1 VESLHAITC
10 ASKQQLRLNVH
21 PGRKHYIK
29 KCGELFCNM
38 RIIRFLIA
46 LLCLIPLYAHAIEE
60 DSLLDPQ
67 EAFKYSVRVLDAQSI
82 ETRFQVAKGYHLYR
96 DKVKFEVTT
105 KGVELGSVQLPPGKV
120 EEDAIFGRTVVYRD
134 DVRIKLP
141 LNRIDPD
148 VGEITLKVV
157 SQGCADAGVCYPP
170 QTHESQLDLPTLPG
184 RKGAGVSSQGGTP
197 LPLLEGKVAS
207 DPGTALIKSTQS
219 ESTHIENLFR
229 GGSFWL
235 IVSFFFGA
243 GLLLALTP
251 CVFPMI
257 PILSGIIA
265 GQGQQLTKTRAFVLS
280 LSYVL
285 GMAITYALVG
295 IAAGL
300 SGSLL
305 SAALQNP
312 WVLGSFALVFVVLA
326 FSMFGFYEL
335 QLPNAIQS
343 KFSNASNKMKGGST
357 IGVFVMGALS
367 AVIVGP
373 CVAAPLAGAL
383 LYIGQT
389 HNVWLG
395 GSALFAMALGMGVPL
410 ILVGISAGALLPK
423 AGGWMHT
430 VKSFFGVL
438 LLGVA
443 IWLIS
448 PVIPDVMNMFLW
460 AALLISSAIYLGAID
475 PLPAKAGGFTK
486 FWKGIGIIA
495 LISGASILIGALSGG
510 RNILQPLANLS
521 VSVAGADSDAN
532 AHASM
537 KFVRVKNVA
546 DLESHIKQSGGKH
559 IILDFYADWCVSCK
573 EYEKF
578 TFSDPRV
585 KEKLA
590 TAVLLQADVTANT
603 DADKELLKRF
613 SLFGPP
619 GIIFFDKM
627 GGELKASRVV
637 GYLPPDKFLDNLNTV
652 IQ

>member
-1 VESLHAITC
+1 
-10 ASKQQLRLNVH
+10 
-21 PGRKHYIK
+21 
-29 KCGELFCNM
+29 M

-67 EAFKYSVRVLDAQSI
+67 EAFKYSAEVLDAQSI

-148 VGEITLKVV
+148 VREITLKVV

-219 ESTHIENLFR
+219 ESSHIENLFR

-448 PVIPDVMNMFLW
+448 PVIPDVLNMFLW
-460 AALLISSAIYLGAID
+460 ATLLISSAIYLGAID

-486 FWKGIGIIA
+486 FWKGVGIIA

-521 VSVAGADSDAN
+521 VSVAGADLDAST
-532 AHASM
+532 HESM
-537 KFVRVKNVA
+537 KFVRVNNIA
-546 DLESHIKQSGGKH
+546 DLENRIKQSNGKH
-559 IILDFYADWCVSCK
+559 IMLDFYADWCVSCK

-578 TFSDPRV
+578 TFNDPRV

-590 TAVLLQADVTANT
+590 AAVLLQANVTANT
-603 DADKELLKRF
+603 DSDKELLKRF

-627 GGELKASRVV
+627 GDEVKASRIV

>member
-1 VESLHAITC
+1 MRRS
-10 ASKQQLRLNVH
+10 
-21 PGRKHYIK
+21 
-29 KCGELFCNM
+29 FCYM

-67 EAFKYSVRVLDAQSI
+67 EAFKYSAKVLDAQSI

-96 DKVKFEVTT
+96 DKVKFEVVT
-105 KGVELGSVQLPPGKV
+105 KGVELGSLQLPPGKT
-120 EEDAIFGRTVVYRD
+120 EEAAIFGRTVVYRD
-134 DVRIKLP
+134 DVRINLP
-141 LNRIDPD
+141 LNRIDPNIRQ
-148 VGEITLKVV
+148 ITLRVV

-170 QTHESQLDLPTLPG
+170 QTHESQLDLPALPG
-184 RKGAGVSSQGGTP
+184 KKGAGALSQGGE
-197 LPLLEGKVAS
+197 PLLEGKAAPDS
-207 DPGTALIKSTQS
+207 GTASINSTQS
-219 ESTHIENLFR
+219 ESSHIENLFR
-229 GGSFWL
+229 GGSYWL

-257 PILSGIIA
+257 PILSGFIA

-280 LSYVL
+280 LSYVM

-312 WVLGSFALVFVVLA
+312 WVLGSFSLVFVVLA
-326 FSMFGFYEL
+326 FSMFVFYEL

-343 KFSNASNKMKGGST
+343 KFSIASNKMKGGST

-443 IWLIS
+443 IWLFS
-448 PVIPDVMNMFLW
+448 PVIPDVLNMFLW

-475 PLPAKAGGFTK
+475 PLPAKSGGFTK
-486 FWKGIGIIA
+486 FWKGVGIIA

-521 VSVAGADSDAN
+521 VGMAGADSA
-532 AHASM
+532 ASTHESM
-537 KFVRVKNVA
+537 KFVRVNNIA
-546 DLESHIKQSGGKH
+546 DLVNQIKQSNGKH
-559 IILDFYADWCVSCK
+559 IMLDFYADWCVSCK

-578 TFSDPRV
+578 TLNDPRV

-590 TAVLLQADVTANT
+590 TAVLLQANVTANT

-627 GGELKASRVV
+627 GDDVKDSRIV
-637 GYLPPDKFLDNLNTV
+637 GYLPPDKFLDNLNTA
-652 IQ
+652 IQKINSK

>member
-1 VESLHAITC
+1 
-10 ASKQQLRLNVH
+10 
-21 PGRKHYIK
+21 
-29 KCGELFCNM
+29 M

-60 DSLLDPQ
+60 DSLLEPQ

-96 DKVKFEVTT
+96 DKVKFEVMT
-105 KGVELGSVQLPPGKV
+105 KGVELGSLKLPPGKT

-134 DVRIKLP
+134 DVRINLP
-141 LNRIDPD
+141 LNRIDPNIRQ
-148 VGEITLKVV
+148 ITLRVV

-170 QTHESQLDLPTLPG
+170 QTHESQLDLPALPG
-184 RKGAGVSSQGGTP
+184 KKGAGASSQGGE
-197 LPLLEGKVAS
+197 PLLEAKAAFDS
-207 DPGTALIKSTQS
+207 GTASIKPTQS
-219 ESTHIENLFR
+219 ESSHIENLFR

-448 PVIPDVMNMFLW
+448 PVIPDVLNMFLW
-460 AALLISSAIYLGAID
+460 AALLISSAIYLSAID

-486 FWKGIGIIA
+486 FWKGVGIIA

-521 VSVAGADSDAN
+521 VGVAGADSDART
-532 AHASM
+532 HESM
-537 KFVRVKNVA
+537 KFVRVNNIA
-546 DLESHIKQSGGKH
+546 DLENHIKQSNGKH
-559 IILDFYADWCVSCK
+559 IMLDFYADWCVSCK

-578 TFSDPRV
+578 TFNDPRV

-627 GGELKASRVV
+627 GDEVKASRIV

>member
-1 VESLHAITC
+1 
-10 ASKQQLRLNVH
+10 
-21 PGRKHYIK
+21 
-29 KCGELFCNM
+29 M

-46 LLCLIPLYAHAIEE
+46 FLCLIPLYAHAVAENA
-60 DSLLDPQ
+60 LLDPQ
-67 EAFKYSVRVLDAQSI
+67 EAFKYSASVLDAHNI
-82 ETRFQVAKGYHLYR
+82 EARFQVAKDYHLYR

-105 KGVELGSVQLPPGKV
+105 KGVALGSVQLPPGKV

-134 DVRIKLP
+134 DVRIRLP
-141 LNRIDPD
+141 LSRIDPNIR
-148 VGEITLKVV
+148 EITLKAV
-157 SQGCADAGVCYPP
+157 SQGCADVGVCYPP
-170 QTHESQLDLPTLPG
+170 QTHETLLELPALKSSLPG
-184 RKGAGVSSQGGTP
+184 QVVGDSPQDDAS
-197 LPLLEGKVAS
+197 LLERK
-207 DPGTALIKSTQS
+207 TAPDAGPAATTSTQS
-219 ESTHIENLFR
+219 ETTRIENLFK

-312 WVLGSFALVFVVLA
+312 WILSSFALIFVVLA
-326 FSMFGFYEL
+326 FSMFGFFEL

-448 PVIPDVMNMFLW
+448 PVIPDVLNMFLW

-475 PLPAKAGGFTK
+475 PLPAKSGGFAK
-486 FWKGIGIIA
+486 FWKGVGIIA

-521 VSVAGADSDAN
+521 VSVAGAASGAN
-532 AHASM
+532 AHESM
-537 KFVRVKNVA
+537 KFVRVNNVA
-546 DLESHIKQSGGKH
+546 DLENHIKQSSGRH
-559 IILDFYADWCVSCK
+559 VMLDFYADWCVSCK

-590 TAVLLQADVTANT
+590 TAVLLKVDVTANT
-603 DADKELLKRF
+603 DADKELLRRF

-619 GIIFFDKM
+619 AIIFFDKM
-627 GGELKASRVV
+627 GGEVKASRVV

>member
-1 VESLHAITC
+1 MHLLAAIITPKN
-10 ASKQQLRLNVH
+10 AE
-21 PGRKHYIK
+21 I
-29 KCGELFCNM
+29 FCNM

-46 LLCLIPLYAHAIEE
+46 LLCLIPLYAHAIAE
-60 DSLLDPQ
+60 DSLLEPQ
-67 EAFKYSVRVLDAQSI
+67 EAFKYSASVLDAQSV
-82 ETRFQVAKGYHLYR
+82 EARFQVARDYHLYR

-105 KGVELGSVQLPPGKV
+105 KGVELGSVQLPPGKA

-134 DVRIKLP
+134 EVRIKLP
-141 LNRIDPD
+141 LNRIDPNIRQ
-148 VGEITLKVV
+148 ITLKVV

-170 QTHESQLDLPTLPG
+170 QTHESQLDLPVLPG
-184 RKGAGVSSQGGTP
+184 KEETDASRQGGA
-197 LPLLEGKVAS
+197 PLLEEKTAS
-207 DPGTALIKSTQS
+207 DPGTVSIKSTPS
-219 ESTHIENLFR
+219 ESTHIENLFK
-229 GGSFWL
+229 GGSFGL

-448 PVIPDVMNMFLW
+448 PVIPDVLNMFLW
-460 AALLISSAIYLGAID
+460 SALLISSAIYLGAID
-475 PLPAKAGGFTK
+475 PLPVKAGGFAK
-486 FWKGIGIIA
+486 FWKGVGLIA

-521 VSVAGADSDAN
+521 VGVAGAASGAN
-532 AHASM
+532 AHESV
-537 KFVRVKNVA
+537 KFVRVNNIA
-546 DLESHIKQSGGKH
+546 DLDNHIKQSSGKH
-559 IILDFYADWCVSCK
+559 VMLDFYADWCVSCK

-585 KEKLA
+585 QEKLA
-590 TAVLLQADVTANT
+590 TAVLLQVDVTANT

-627 GGELKASRVV
+627 GGEVKASRVV
-637 GYLPPDKFLDNLNTV
+637 GYLPPDKFLDNLSTV

>member
-1 VESLHAITC
+1 
-10 ASKQQLRLNVH
+10 
-21 PGRKHYIK
+21 
-29 KCGELFCNM
+29 M
-38 RIIRFLIA
+38 RIIRFLVA
-46 LLCLIPLYAHAIEE
+46 LLCLIPLYAHAIAE

-67 EAFKYSVRVLDAQSI
+67 EAFKYSARVLDAQSI
-82 ETRFQVAKGYHLYR
+82 EARFQVAKDYHLYR

-105 KGVELGSVQLPPGKV
+105 KGVELGSVQLPPGKA

-134 DVRIKLP
+134 EVRIKLP
-141 LNRIDPD
+141 LNRIDPNIRQ
-148 VGEITLKVV
+148 ITLKVV

-170 QTHESQLDLPTLPG
+170 QTHESQLDLPVLPG
-184 RKGAGVSSQGGTP
+184 KEEADASSQGGA
-197 LPLLEGKVAS
+197 PLLEEKTAS
-207 DPGTALIKSTQS
+207 DPGTVSIKSTQS
-219 ESTHIENLFR
+219 ESTHIENLFE
-229 GGSFWL
+229 GGSFGL

-357 IGVFVMGALS
+357 LGVFVMGALS

-448 PVIPDVMNMFLW
+448 PVIPDVLNMFLW

-475 PLPAKAGGFTK
+475 PLPAKAGGFAK
-486 FWKGIGIIA
+486 FWKGVGIIA

-521 VSVAGADSDAN
+521 VGVAGAASGAN
-532 AHASM
+532 AHEAM
-537 KFVRVKNVA
+537 KFVRVNNIA
-546 DLESHIKQSGGKH
+546 DLENHIKQSSGKH
-559 IILDFYADWCVSCK
+559 IMLDFYADWCVSCK

-585 KEKLA
+585 KGKLA
-590 TAVLLQADVTANT
+590 TAVLLQVDVTANT

-627 GGELKASRVV
+627 GGEVKASRVV
-637 GYLPPDKFLDNLNTV
+637 GYLPPDKFLDNLNAV

>member
-1 VESLHAITC
+1 
-10 ASKQQLRLNVH
+10 
-21 PGRKHYIK
+21 
-29 KCGELFCNM
+29 M

-46 LLCLIPLYAHAIEE
+46 FLCLLPLYAHAVTE
-60 DSLLDPQ
+60 DALLDPQ
-67 EAFKYSVRVLDAQSI
+67 EAFKYSASVLDGHSI
-82 ETRFQVAKGYHLYR
+82 EARFQVAKDYHLYR

-105 KGVELGSVQLPPGKV
+105 KGVALGSVQLPPGKV

-134 DVRIKLP
+134 DVRIELP
-141 LNRIDPD
+141 LNRIDPN
-148 VGEITLKVV
+148 VRQITLKVV

-170 QTHESQLDLPTLPG
+170 QTHESQLDLPAVSGKTD
-184 RKGAGVSSQGGTP
+184 GAGISSQDGT
-197 LPLLEGKVAS
+197 PLLEGKVAS
-207 DPGTALIKSTQS
+207 DPGTASIKSMQS

-312 WVLGSFALVFVVLA
+312 WVLGSFALIFVVLA

-343 KFSNASNKMKGGST
+343 RFSNASNKMKGGST

-448 PVIPDVMNMFLW
+448 PVIPDVLNMFLW

-486 FWKGIGIIA
+486 FWKGVGIIA

-510 RNILQPLANLS
+510 RNIFQPLANLS
-521 VSVAGADSDAN
+521 VGVAGADSAAN
-532 AHASM
+532 AHESM
-537 KFVRVKNVA
+537 KFVRINNIA
-546 DLESHIKQSGGKH
+546 DLENHIKQSGGKH
-559 IILDFYADWCVSCK
+559 IMLDFYADWCVSCK

-578 TFSDPRV
+578 TFNDPRV

-590 TAVLLQADVTANT
+590 TAVLLQANVTANT
-603 DADKELLKRF
+603 DADKALLKRF

-627 GGELKASRVV
+627 GDEIKASRIV

>member
-1 VESLHAITC
+1 
-10 ASKQQLRLNVH
+10 
-21 PGRKHYIK
+21 
-29 KCGELFCNM
+29 M

-148 VGEITLKVV
+148 VREITLKVV

-546 DLESHIKQSGGKH
+546 DLENHIKQSGGKH

>member
-1 VESLHAITC
+1 
-10 ASKQQLRLNVH
+10 
-21 PGRKHYIK
+21 
-29 KCGELFCNM
+29 M

>member
-1 VESLHAITC
+1 
-10 ASKQQLRLNVH
+10 
-21 PGRKHYIK
+21 
-29 KCGELFCNM
+29 M

-46 LLCLIPLYAHAIEE
+46 FLCLIPLYAHAVAE
-60 DSLLDPQ
+60 DALLDPQ
-67 EAFKYSVRVLDAQSI
+67 EAFKYSASVLDAHNI
-82 ETRFQVAKGYHLYR
+82 EARFQVAKDYHLYR

-105 KGVELGSVQLPPGKV
+105 KGVALGSVQLPPGKV

-134 DVRIKLP
+134 DVRIRLP
-141 LNRIDPD
+141 LSRIDPNIR
-148 VGEITLKVV
+148 EITLKAV
-157 SQGCADAGVCYPP
+157 SQGCADVGVCYPP
-170 QTHESQLDLPTLPG
+170 QTHETLLELPALKSSLPG
-184 RKGAGVSSQGGTP
+184 QVVGDSPQDDAS
-197 LPLLEGKVAS
+197 LLERK
-207 DPGTALIKSTQS
+207 TAPDAGPAATTSTQS
-219 ESTHIENLFR
+219 ETTRIENLFK

-312 WVLGSFALVFVVLA
+312 WILSSFALIFVVLA
-326 FSMFGFYEL
+326 FSMFGFFEL

-448 PVIPDVMNMFLW
+448 PVIPDVLNMFLW

-475 PLPAKAGGFTK
+475 PLPAKSGGFAK
-486 FWKGIGIIA
+486 FWKGVGIIA

-521 VSVAGADSDAN
+521 VSVAGAASGAN
-532 AHASM
+532 AHESM
-537 KFVRVKNVA
+537 KFVRVNNVA
-546 DLESHIKQSGGKH
+546 DLENHIKQSSGRH
-559 IILDFYADWCVSCK
+559 VMLDFYADWCVSCK

-590 TAVLLQADVTANT
+590 TAVLLKVDVTANT
-603 DADKELLKRF
+603 DADKELLRRF

-619 GIIFFDKM
+619 AIIFFDKM
-627 GGELKASRVV
+627 GGEVKASRVV

>member
-1 VESLHAITC
+1 
-10 ASKQQLRLNVH
+10 
-21 PGRKHYIK
+21 
-29 KCGELFCNM
+29 M
-38 RIIRFLIA
+38 RIIRFLVA
-46 LLCLIPLYAHAIEE
+46 LLCLIPLYAHAIAE

-67 EAFKYSVRVLDAQSI
+67 EAFKYSARVLDAQSI
-82 ETRFQVAKGYHLYR
+82 EARFQVAKDYHLYR

-105 KGVELGSVQLPPGKV
+105 KGVELGSVQLPPGKA

-134 DVRIKLP
+134 EVRIKLP
-141 LNRIDPD
+141 LNRIDPNIRQ
-148 VGEITLKVV
+148 ITLKVV

-170 QTHESQLDLPTLPG
+170 QTHESQLDLPVLPG
-184 RKGAGVSSQGGTP
+184 KEEADASSQGGA
-197 LPLLEGKVAS
+197 PLLEEKTAS
-207 DPGTALIKSTQS
+207 DPGTVSIKSTQS
-219 ESTHIENLFR
+219 ESTHIENLFE
-229 GGSFWL
+229 GGSFGL

-357 IGVFVMGALS
+357 LGVFVMGALS

-448 PVIPDVMNMFLW
+448 PVIPDVLNMFLW

-475 PLPAKAGGFTK
+475 PLPAKAGGFAK
-486 FWKGIGIIA
+486 FWKGVGIIA

-521 VSVAGADSDAN
+521 VGVAGAASGAN
-532 AHASM
+532 AHEAM
-537 KFVRVKNVA
+537 KFVRVNNIA
-546 DLESHIKQSGGKH
+546 DLENHIKQASGKH
-559 IILDFYADWCVSCK
+559 VMLDFYADWCVSCK

-590 TAVLLQADVTANT
+590 TAVLLQVDVTANT

-627 GGELKASRVV
+627 GGEVKASRVV
-637 GYLPPDKFLDNLNTV
+637 GYLPPDKFLDNLSTV

>member
-1 VESLHAITC
+1 
-10 ASKQQLRLNVH
+10 
-21 PGRKHYIK
+21 
-29 KCGELFCNM
+29 
-38 RIIRFLIA
+38 
-46 LLCLIPLYAHAIEE
+46 
-60 DSLLDPQ
+60 LDPQ
-67 EAFKYSVRVLDAQSI
+67 EAFKYSASVLDGHSI
-82 ETRFQVAKGYHLYR
+82 EARFQVAKDYHLYR

-105 KGVELGSVQLPPGKV
+105 KGVALGSVQLPPGKV

-134 DVRIKLP
+134 DVRIELP
-141 LNRIDPD
+141 LNRIDPN
-148 VGEITLKVV
+148 VRQITLKVV

-170 QTHESQLDLPTLPG
+170 QTHESQLDLPAVSGKTD
-184 RKGAGVSSQGGTP
+184 GAGISSQDGT
-197 LPLLEGKVAS
+197 PLLEGKVAS
-207 DPGTALIKSTQS
+207 DPGTASIKSMQS

-312 WVLGSFALVFVVLA
+312 WVLGSFALIFVVLA

-343 KFSNASNKMKGGST
+343 RFSNASNKMKGGST

-448 PVIPDVMNMFLW
+448 PVIPDVLNMFLW

-486 FWKGIGIIA
+486 FWKGVGIIA

-510 RNILQPLANLS
+510 RNIFQPLANLS
-521 VSVAGADSDAN
+521 VGVAGADSAAN
-532 AHASM
+532 AHESM
-537 KFVRVKNVA
+537 KFVRINNIA
-546 DLESHIKQSGGKH
+546 DLENHIKQSGGKH
-559 IILDFYADWCVSCK
+559 IMLDFYADWCVSCK

-578 TFSDPRV
+578 TFNDPRV

-590 TAVLLQADVTANT
+590 TAVLLQANVTANT
-603 DADKELLKRF
+603 DADKALLKRF

-627 GGELKASRVV
+627 GDEIKASRIV

>member
-1 VESLHAITC
+1 
-10 ASKQQLRLNVH
+10 
-21 PGRKHYIK
+21 
-29 KCGELFCNM
+29 M

-46 LLCLIPLYAHAIEE
+46 FLCLLPLYAHAVTE
-60 DSLLDPQ
+60 DALLDPQ
-67 EAFKYSVRVLDAQSI
+67 EAFKYSASVLDGHSI
-82 ETRFQVAKGYHLYR
+82 EARFQVARGYHLYR

-105 KGVELGSVQLPPGKV
+105 KGVALGSVQLPPGKV

-141 LNRIDPD
+141 LSRIDPNIR
-148 VGEITLKVV
+148 EITLKAV

-170 QTHESQLDLPTLPG
+170 QTHETLLELPALKSSLPG
-184 RKGAGVSSQGGTP
+184 QVVGDSPQDDAS
-197 LPLLEGKVAS
+197 LLERKAALDAG
-207 DPGTALIKSTQS
+207 PTATKSTQS
-219 ESTHIENLFR
+219 ETTRIENLFK
-229 GGSFWL
+229 GGSFGL

-448 PVIPDVMNMFLW
+448 PVIPDVLNMFLW

-475 PLPAKAGGFTK
+475 PLPAKAGGFAK
-486 FWKGIGIIA
+486 FWKGVGIIA

-521 VSVAGADSDAN
+521 VRVAGAASGAN
-532 AHASM
+532 AYGSM
-537 KFVRVKNVA
+537 KFVRVNNIA
-546 DLESHIKQSGGKH
+546 DLENHIKQSSGKYVM
-559 IILDFYADWCVSCK
+559 LDFYADWCVSCK

-590 TAVLLQADVTANT
+590 TAVLLQVDVTANT
-603 DADKELLKRF
+603 DADKELLRRF

-619 GIIFFDKM
+619 GIVFFDKM
-627 GGELKASRVV
+627 GGEVKASRVV
-637 GYLPPDKFLDNLNTV
+637 GYLPPDKFLDNLNTL

>member
-1 VESLHAITC
+1 
-10 ASKQQLRLNVH
+10 
-21 PGRKHYIK
+21 
-29 KCGELFCNM
+29 M
-38 RIIRFLIA
+38 RIIRFLVA
-46 LLCLIPLYAHAIEE
+46 LLCLIPLYAHAIAE

-67 EAFKYSVRVLDAQSI
+67 EAFKYSARVLDAQSI
-82 ETRFQVAKGYHLYR
+82 EARFQVAKDYHLYR

-105 KGVELGSVQLPPGKV
+105 KGVELGSVQLPPGKA

-141 LNRIDPD
+141 LNRIDPNIRQ
-148 VGEITLKVV
+148 ITLKVV

-170 QTHESQLDLPTLPG
+170 QTHESQLKLPVFPG
-184 RKGAGVSSQGGTP
+184 KEGADASSQGGA
-197 LPLLEGKVAS
+197 PLLEEKTAS
-207 DPGTALIKSTQS
+207 DPGTVSIKSTQS
-219 ESTHIENLFR
+219 ESTHIENLFK
-229 GGSFWL
+229 GGSFGL

-448 PVIPDVMNMFLW
+448 PVIPDVLNMFLW
-460 AALLISSAIYLGAID
+460 SALLISSAIYLGAID
-475 PLPAKAGGFTK
+475 PLPAKAGGFSK
-486 FWKGIGIIA
+486 FWKGVGIIA

-521 VSVAGADSDAN
+521 VGVAGAASGAN
-532 AHASM
+532 AHEAM
-537 KFVRVKNVA
+537 KFVRVNNIA
-546 DLESHIKQSGGKH
+546 DLENHIKQASGKH
-559 IILDFYADWCVSCK
+559 VMLDFYADWCVSCK

-590 TAVLLQADVTANT
+590 TAVLLQVDVTANT

-627 GGELKASRVV
+627 GGEVKASRVV
-637 GYLPPDKFLDNLNTV
+637 GYLPPDKFLDNLSTV

>member
-1 VESLHAITC
+1 
-10 ASKQQLRLNVH
+10 
-21 PGRKHYIK
+21 
-29 KCGELFCNM
+29 M
-38 RIIRFLIA
+38 RIIRFFIA
-46 LLCLIPLYAHAIEE
+46 LLCLMPLYAHAVAE

-67 EAFKYSVRVLDAQSI
+67 EAFKYSARVLDAQNI
-82 ETRFQVAKGYHLYR
+82 EARFQVAKDYHLYR

-105 KGVELGSVQLPPGKV
+105 KGVELGPVQLPPGKA

-148 VGEITLKVV
+148 VRKITLKVV

-170 QTHESQLDLPTLPG
+170 QTHESQLDLPVLPG
-184 RKGAGVSSQGGTP
+184 KQGAGVSSQGGT
-197 LPLLEGKVAS
+197 LSLEGKVAS
-207 DPGTALIKSTQS
+207 DPGTAPIKSTQS

-448 PVIPDVMNMFLW
+448 PVIPDVLNMFLW

-521 VSVAGADSDAN
+521 VGVAGADSDAN
-532 AHASM
+532 AHESM
-537 KFVRVKNVA
+537 KFVRVNNIA
-546 DLESHIKQSGGKH
+546 DLENHIKQSNGKH
-559 IILDFYADWCVSCK
+559 IMLDFYADWCVSCK

-578 TFSDPRV
+578 TFNDPRV

-590 TAVLLQADVTANT
+590 TAVLLQANVTANT

-627 GGELKASRVV
+627 GEEIKASRIV

-652 IQ
+652 VQ